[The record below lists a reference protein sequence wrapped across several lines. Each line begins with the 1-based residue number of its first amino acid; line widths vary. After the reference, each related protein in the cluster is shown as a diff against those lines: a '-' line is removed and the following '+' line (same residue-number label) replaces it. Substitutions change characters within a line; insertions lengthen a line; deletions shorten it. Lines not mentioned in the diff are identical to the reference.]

1 MEKKENGTFSY
12 TYSAKQQEEIRSI
25 QKKYT
30 TPEEDKMEQLRK
42 LDKNVTEKAVMAA
55 LIVGV
60 IGALVLGSGM
70 SLVMTEL
77 NVILGLSQTVSMIIG
92 MVIGLVG
99 MVLVSLAYPLY
110 KRTLKKER
118 DKAAPEIMRLADE
131 LLKM

>member
-25 QKKYT
+25 QEKYT
-30 TPEEDKMEQLRK
+30 APEEDKMEQLRK
-42 LDKNVTEKAVMAA
+42 LDRSVTEKATVVA
-55 LIVGV
+55 LVTGI
-60 IGALVLGSGM
+60 IGALILGSGM

-77 NVILGLSQTVSMIIG
+77 YAILGVSRTMSMIIG
-92 MVIGLVG
+92 IITGLVG
-99 MVLVSLAYPLY
+99 MVLVSLAYPIY
-110 KRTLKKER
+110 NCTLKKER

>member
-92 MVIGLVG
+92 TVIGLVG

-110 KRTLKKER
+110 NRTLKKER

>member
-25 QKKYT
+25 QEKYT
-30 TPEEDKMEQLRK
+30 APEEDKMEQLRK
-42 LDKNVTEKAVMAA
+42 LDRSVTEKATVVA
-55 LIVGV
+55 LVIGI
-60 IGALVLGSGM
+60 IGALILGSGM

-77 NVILGLSQTVSMIIG
+77 YAILGLSQTMSMIIG
-92 MVIGLVG
+92 IIIGLVG
-99 MVLVSLAYPLY
+99 MVLVSLAYPIY
-110 KRTLKKER
+110 KRTLNKER